1 MAKRKAG
8 LHKKV
13 SSIFDGVP
21 APKEADTETSEPA
34 DAGRVALEG
43 RKPPQPQDFVAPKPR
58 PAPTKP
64 APPPAAARKI
74 KRKPSARTGRL
85 PHKKRKVVLF
95 LIPVLFIVL
104 IFMLARAGA
113 LKFILG
119 EKESAKPEQEPADQ
133 TLDAE
138 NSHVEINWQIPPP
151 YRGALRD
158 LMRPGWTNVDYTAHE
173 TAPAKTDA
181 EKTDVEQ
188 SLIEEG
194 IVIQTIVFG
203 EGGRS
208 VLIDGRILYEGDT
221 ILGATIIKISKDKV
235 EFEVSGKRFS
245 KSVRY

>member
-13 SSIFDGVP
+13 SSIFDDVP
-21 APKEADTETSEPA
+21 VPKEADTETSEPA
-34 DAGRVALEG
+34 DAGRVVMEG
-43 RKPPQPQDFVAPKPR
+43 RKPPQPQDFVAPKPQ

-64 APPPAAARKI
+64 APTPAAARKI

-85 PHKKRKVVLF
+85 PHKRRKVVLF

-104 IFMLARAGA
+104 IFVLARGAGV

-119 EKESAKPEQEPADQ
+119 EKESAKASSQEPADQ

-151 YRGALRD
+151 YRSALRD
-158 LMRPGWTNVDYTAHE
+158 LMRPAWTNADYTAHE
-173 TAPAKTDA
+173 TDA
-181 EKTDVEQ
+181 ERTDVEQ

-203 EGGRS
+203 EEGRS
-208 VLIDGRILYEGDT
+208 VLINGRILYEGDT
-221 ILGATIIKISKDKV
+221 ILGATVIKISKDKV
-235 EFEVSGKRFS
+235 EFEASGKRFS